1 MSDERDRAF
10 LEERISAYLG
20 GDPRA
25 AEPLLPEDFVKEFP
39 QSGERIRGR
48 SNAMAMDAAN
58 PMPPQLI
65 GLPRM
70 TWCGDEQLL
79 VEARQAYPDGA
90 WWIVALYDVEGRTLR
105 REAAY
110 YGAPFPAPPWRTPY
124 VVPIPEGELTADP
137 GGHQAV
143 DRELVDRY
151 FVAFAAN
158 DFAALQRLRH
168 AAFVSDMPQSG
179 ERYPSHAKQVA
190 AEENYPGGLPEISN
204 KRLTGAS
211 DAWTVGPSFSVL
223 RVSGRGAHW
232 ACEALLTYPSGE
244 RSHAVTVLE
253 YRDGL
258 VIRER
263 NYFCSPFEAAA
274 WRAAWVD
281 PA

>member
-1 MSDERDRAF
+1 MGDERDRAF
-10 LEERISAYLG
+10 VEERIGAYLG
-20 GDPRA
+20 GDARA
-25 AEPLLPEDFVKEFP
+25 AGPLLADDFVKEFP

-48 SNAMAMDAAN
+48 SNTMAIDAAN

-65 GLPRM
+65 GLPHM
-70 TWCGDEQLL
+70 TWCGEEQLL

-110 YGAPFPAPPWRTPY
+110 YGAPFPAPAWRAPY
-124 VVPIPEGELTADP
+124 VVPIPQGDPTADP
-137 GGHQAV
+137 GGQAV

-151 FVAFAAN
+151 FAALAAN
-158 DFAALQRLRH
+158 DFAALTRLRH
-168 AAFVSDMPQSG
+168 PSFVSDMPQSG
-179 ERYPSHAKQVA
+179 ERYPTHQAQVA
-190 AEENYPGGLPEISN
+190 AELAYPGGLPAIST
-204 KRLTGAS
+204 KRLRGAS
-211 DAWTVGPSFSVL
+211 DTWTVGPSFSVL
-223 RVSGRGAHW
+223 RLSGRGAHW
-232 ACEALLTYPSGE
+232 SGEALLTYPSGE

-263 NYFCSPFEAAA
+263 NYYCPPFEAAA